1 MVFFN
6 LSCLGL
12 AKLLEFVNLHLSP
25 NLGYWGPLFLQM
37 FFTVLTFFSS
47 PFGTP
52 VTRILLDLLIF
63 FSQIPWSSIHFFQSM
78 SQEQSLFWLNHF
90 YWFSFNFTVFPSV
103 IPILLLSPSFSFQ
116 GLYFSAVRFSLDSFL
131 CFLFSF
137 LFISFTYSV
146 FFFASCYNS

>member
-1 MVFFN
+1 MWFSLN

-37 FFTVLTFFSS
+37 FFTVPTFFSS

-52 VTRILLDLLIF
+52 VTHILLDLLIF

-103 IPILLLSPSFSFQ
+103 ISILLLSPSSEFLISGVVFFSC
-116 GLYFSAVRFSLDSFL
+116 A
-131 CFLFSF
+131 
-137 LFISFTYSV
+137 LFIR
-146 FFFASCYNS
+146 FFFMLSIFFSIYVFHL